1 MNNSYLKR
9 NYKHY
14 YAQNSM
20 GEWEEVER
28 LVCVSYDPETAF
40 TGKYPQRWYCD
51 FEADYIVRLTR
62 DSAGERLYNAVRY
75 MRRKEK
81 TAYAEQLGCVGKD
94 CPMCKGWTEI
104 ADGMTKCERC
114 AERVIF
120 VELDKGHDLEDDE
133 MLSRIGLDS
142 GVDIER
148 QSESSY
154 LLETLHEVLGT
165 FTSDE
170 RKLWKCLAAEMK
182 KKDIALLFGWTD
194 DKLSYRQ
201 TALYKKLRTNETLKK
216 FFLKKQKNLHG
227 FSESSTQF
235 K

>member
-94 CPMCKGWTEI
+94 CPTCKGWTEI

-120 VELDKGHDLEDDE
+120 VELDKDRDLEDNE
-133 MLSRIGLDS
+133 MLSRLGLDS

-165 FTSDE
+165 FTSGE

-182 KKDIALLFGWTD
+182 KKDIELLFGTNKD
-194 DKLSYRQ
+194 GLYYLQTRLFDKLKANAQLQDYFAKR
-201 TALYKKLRTNETLKK
+201 
-216 FFLKKQKNLHG
+216 
-227 FSESSTQF
+227 
-235 K
+235 